1 MSEAAIYEFGS
12 RVYCSDAD
20 CGELLQVV
28 VEPDVP
34 RLSQLVVCSIADRAA
49 RLVAPDWPAPRPTA
63 SCWTATKSAFDAVPG
78 HARCGATRTRGP
90 AMLKVV
96 PEAQTKIRRGDH
108 VRALDGDAGRVLGL
122 IVRPVDEAITH
133 VLLAVGHL
141 WHRRHAAVPVDYVAG
156 LGFAGLD
163 VLLTKGQVADFVAP
177 AMRQ

>member
-34 RLSQLVVCSIADRAA
+34 RLVQLVVCSDSDGAA
-49 RLVAPDWPAPRPTA
+49 RLVDP
-63 SCWTATKSAFDAVPG
+63 VL
-78 HARCGATRTRGP
+78 ARATRYGVLLDCAKSVFDGLPTVPVHGTTRP
-90 AMLKVV
+90 VARQSV
-96 PEAQTKIRRGDH
+96 PEVQTRIQRGDH

-122 IVRPVDEAITH
+122 IVRPEDEAITH
-133 VLLAVGHL
+133 VLLAIGHL

-163 VLLTKGQVADFVAP
+163 VLLTKNQVADFVAP

>member
-20 CGELLQVV
+20 CGELVQVV

-34 RLSQLVVCSIADRAA
+34 RLVQLVVCSSVDGAA
-49 RLVAPDWPAPRPTA
+49 RLVDPQLARATRYGVLLDCAKSVFDRLPATP
-63 SCWTATKSAFDAVPG
+63 VPG
-78 HARCGATRTRGP
+78 VTRP
-90 AMLKVV
+90 AAALSI
-96 PEAQTKIRRGDH
+96 PDAQTRIRRGDH

-122 IVRPVDEAITH
+122 IVRPEDESITH
-133 VLLAVGHL
+133 VLLAVGHM

-163 VLLTKGQVADFVAP
+163 VLLTKSQVADFVAP
-177 AMRQ
+177 AIRP